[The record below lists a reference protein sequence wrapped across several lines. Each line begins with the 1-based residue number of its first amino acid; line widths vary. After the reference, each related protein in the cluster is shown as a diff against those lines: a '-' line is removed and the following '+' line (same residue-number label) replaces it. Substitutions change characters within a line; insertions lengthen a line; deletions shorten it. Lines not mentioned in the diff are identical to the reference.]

1 MPIHLVPRHR
11 ERPSGRLVYVVDDEA
26 SISTTLAA
34 IIRTKGHDARNFTHP
49 LQALEAAKSLPPD
62 LLISDVFMPE
72 MNGVEL
78 ATRMSQMCPDC
89 KVLLLSGQPLNREVF
104 EKARNK
110 GYAFSLAR
118 KPLQPTVLLAS
129 LDRLFLADPPRAE
142 A

>member
-1 MPIHLVPRHR
+1 MPLHLVPRHQ
-11 ERPSGRLVYVVDDEA
+11 ERPTGRVVYVVDDEE
-26 SISTTLAA
+26 SIAVTLAA
-34 IIRTKGHDARNFTHP
+34 IIKTKGHDARNFTHP
-49 LQALEAAKSLPPD
+49 LEALEAARSLAPD

-110 GYAFSLAR
+110 GYSFSLAR
-118 KPLQPTVLLAS
+118 KPLQPTVLLDS
-129 LDRLFLADPPRAE
+129 LDRLFLTDPPRAE
-142 A
+142 T